1 MPKTLGPTEVPQGGD
16 VRSIRKLLRFVKPY
30 RAYAFTAL
38 VLLLGMVA
46 ADLLIPRL
54 SQRIIDQGIARG
66 NLHVIWTTA
75 LIMLGAAILSAGFA
89 IVNNALSVRVGQSFA
104 ADVRSALIRKVQ
116 TFSFGNLDRLRT
128 GQLIVR
134 STSDV
139 NFVQMIVQMSLRIL
153 TRAPI
158 WMVGA
163 IVFLVLTSVKLGLIV
178 LVFFPVIMLFVLV
191 FAGPARRGFLG
202 IQKRLDRLNTV
213 LQENLAGVRVVKAFV
228 REEHEIERFGAA
240 NEDLTGQSVRVY
252 RVLALL
258 LPFMTII
265 LNAAVIVA
273 LWFGGKLTLS
283 GGMTVGQVVA
293 SVNYLSMALF
303 PMIMLAGMVGPLS
316 AAEASASRIL
326 EVLDGVPDVQERP
339 GARALAAPSGRIAFE
354 DVCFSYGG
362 DCGDPVLRG
371 VTFTAEPGETVAI
384 LGATGSGKST
394 LIHLIPRFYD
404 VTGGRVTFDGV
415 DVRDLTLHSLRSQ
428 IGIALQEAVLF
439 GGTIRD
445 NIRYGR
451 PDASEEEIRGAA
463 EAAQA
468 AEFIASFPQG
478 YDTAIGQR
486 GVTLSG
492 GQRQRLAIARALLV
506 KPKVLILD
514 DSTSAVDIETEVR
527 LQDALDRL
535 IESSADTTTRFIV
548 AQRIST
554 VLLADKILVLD
565 AGQVTAIG
573 THRELLASSPIYQDI
588 YHSQLGEG
596 TPPSSPRRGPA
607 SWPNAEEAADA

>member
-1 MPKTLGPTEVPQGGD
+1 MHSLIRLYGF
-16 VRSIRKLLRFVKPY
+16 VRPY
-30 RAYAFTAL
+30 KAKAIGAL

-54 SQRIIDQGIARG
+54 SQRIIDRGIASG
-66 NLHVIWTTA
+66 NLHVVWTTS
-75 LIMLGAAILSAGFA
+75 LIMLGAAVLSAGFA
-89 IVNNALSVRVGQSFA
+89 IINNSLSVQVGQSFA
-104 ADVRSALIRKVQ
+104 ADLRSAIIRKVQ
-116 TFSFGNLDRLRT
+116 SFSFGNLDRLRT

-139 NFVQMIVQMSLRIL
+139 NFAQMIVQMSLRIL

-158 WMVGA
+158 WMIGA

-178 LVFFPVIMLFVLV
+178 LAFFPVIALFILL
-191 FAGPARRGFLG
+191 FAGPARKGFLG
-202 IQKRLDRLNTV
+202 IQKRLDRMNTV

-228 REEHEIERFGAA
+228 REHHEIERFGSA
-240 NEDLTGQSVRVY
+240 NEDLTAQSIRVFQL
-252 RVLALL
+252 LALL
-258 LPFMTII
+258 LPMMTII

-273 LWFGGKLTLS
+273 LWFGGHLTLS
-283 GGMTVGQVVA
+283 GGMTVGEVVA

-326 EVLDGVPDVQERP
+326 EVLDGVPEVQEH
-339 GARALAAPSGRIAFE
+339 PSAQPLTTPQGRISFE
-354 DVCFSYGG
+354 NVCFSYDGN
-362 DCGDPVLRG
+362 CKDPVLQD
-371 VTFTAEPGETVAI
+371 VSFVAEPGETVAI

-404 VTGGRVTFDGV
+404 ATGGRVTFDGI
-415 DVRDLTLHSLRSQ
+415 DIRDITLHSLRSQ

-451 PDASEEEIRGAA
+451 PDASDEDIVAAA

-468 AEFIASFPQG
+468 AEFITSFPDG
-478 YDTAIGQR
+478 YDTIIGQR

-506 KPKVLILD
+506 QPKVLILD

-565 AGQVTAIG
+565 SGQIAAIG
-573 THRELLASSPIYQDI
+573 THRELIASNPIYQDI

-596 TPPSSPRRGPA
+596 ATSPPTPRTA
-607 SWPNAEEAADA
+607 TSWNDAKEVSDA